1 MGKEKNQTEINENKN
16 QQEERKWHYW
26 EGKSEE
32 RNEKE
37 EIRQIGK
44 NKEKEGG
51 KIQKGK
57 GNRKKN
63 IF

>member
-1 MGKEKNQTEINENKN
+1 MGKEKNQAEIIQDKS

-26 EGKSEE
+26 EGESEE

-44 NKEKEGG
+44 NKEKEGRR
-51 KIQKGK
+51 QT
-57 GNRKKN
+57 
-63 IF
+63 